1 MIIKYL
7 DSKKGLTLIELL
19 AAIALISIIMLPLTL
34 TVNSGLRSFFI
45 EDEEIEIM
53 QNGRVALDRMV
64 DRMREADEVNVE
76 NKYGMTHLVVDDK
89 RYYLKD
95 NELIEEIDGIGNTIA
110 LFVDEFNMFPDY
122 EMIGNRNVLKSVD
135 LELKLIGPKY
145 NRVFSVKTSIYIRGR

>member
-53 QNGRVALDRMV
+53 QNGRVALDRIV
-64 DRMREADEVNVE
+64 DRIREADEVNVE